1 MLDQVK
7 FYITKSR
14 SGHYSVTARAS
25 GHSASVGKLSCLLN
39 AQNAKPEARALLVA
53 KIDHY
58 AKVLSA

>member
-1 MLDQVK
+1 MFDQVK
-7 FYITKSR
+7 FCITKSR

-39 AQNAKPEARALLVA
+39 AQNAKPEAQELLLA
-53 KIDHY
+53 KIAHT